1 MIEKTENEHK
11 LELLTDLSKGNY
23 EAFLYDCDGTLADN
37 MAAHKESYVQVAL
50 SAGVQID
57 PSIIDEFAGL
67 PVPAVVSHIN
77 ERYGCSFDPQTFEKD
92 KYDIFFNEYIEH
104 TQPVQFVV
112 DHLRAHSRIVKIGVV
127 SGGSRETVL
136 KTLNV
141 LGIASD
147 IQILVCAGDTS
158 KGKPFA
164 EPFLKAAEL
173 LGVEPQHCLVFE
185 DGNPGVES
193 AEAAGMDWIRIDKLL
208 Y

>member
-1 MIEKTENEHK
+1 MEKTENERK
-11 LELLTDLSKGNY
+11 LESLTDLSKGDY
-23 EAFLYDCDGTLADN
+23 KAFLYDCDGTLADN
-37 MAAHKESYVQVAL
+37 MLAHKESYVQVAL

-67 PVPAVVSHIN
+67 PVPAVVSRIN
-77 ERYGCSFDPQTFEKD
+77 ERYGCSFDPEAFEKD
-92 KYDIFFNEYIEH
+92 KYRIFFNEHIEH

-112 DHLRAHSRIVKIGVV
+112 DHLHAHSRVIKIGVV
-127 SGGSRETVL
+127 SGGSREAVL

-141 LGIASD
+141 LGIASE
-147 IQILVCAGDTS
+147 IQVLICAGDTG
-158 KGKPFA
+158 KGKPFPD
-164 EPFLKAAEL
+164 PFLKAAEL

-185 DGNPGVES
+185 DGNPGVEA